1 MGSESEEKS
10 EYSNESDNEDEI
22 KKQFSNDFDN
32 VSKIRKFMYW
42 YKVN

>member
-1 MGSESEEKS
+1 MGSECEKKS